1 MAECR
6 EYTRKDKTTM
16 NIFYLNDDPVISAEM
31 HCDKHV
37 VKMVIEYAQL
47 LSTAH
52 RIIDGIEYQGKTK
65 LGRNIRRWKMEDSL
79 KEEVLY
85 KASHIN
91 HPSAKWV
98 RENAIQYQFMYDMF
112 VALCDEYKF
121 RYGREHLTDTKLRG
135 LLNEVPDNMELG
147 SWSVPPQC
155 MPDDVKVEPISHP
168 LTSDNVITAY
178 HKYYAVYKKDFAK
191 WTDRPV
197 PQFMVA

>member
-1 MAECR
+1 
-6 EYTRKDKTTM
+6 M
-16 NIFYLNDDPVISAEM
+16 NIFYLHNDQTTCAKW
-31 HCDKHV
+31 HNDKHC
-37 VKMVIEYAQL
+37 VKMILEYAQL
-47 LSTAH
+47 MSTAH
-52 RIIDGIEYQGKTK
+52 RFLDGEEYTALSASNRK
-65 LGRNIRRWKMEDSL
+65 LKRYKLPDAR
-79 KEEVLY
+79 EETLY